1 MEGGLSMDLVG
12 WGVGAGAQG
21 AAPGEAKT
29 DKGERMMVQESRWQ
43 VPPNLGFSL

>member
-1 MEGGLSMDLVG
+1 MDLVG
-12 WGVGAGAQG
+12 WSVGAGGQG